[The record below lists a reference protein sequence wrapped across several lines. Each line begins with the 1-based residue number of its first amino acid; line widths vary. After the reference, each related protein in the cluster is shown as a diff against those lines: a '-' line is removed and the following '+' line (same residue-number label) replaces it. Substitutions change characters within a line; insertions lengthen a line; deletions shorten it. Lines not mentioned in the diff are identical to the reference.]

1 MNEINNWIDL
11 KYTLRILS
19 LWAIT
24 SLIDSSFLA
33 LWIVIQW
40 LVSTKVM
47 TPLKLTGLNQIV
59 LIVFQ
64 VMFSISTLSP
74 VAITIYRDIR
84 IMLLRTKRKIQREN
98 KIWKSQRGR

>member
-84 IMLLRTKRKIQREN
+84 IMLLRTKRKIHQEI
-98 KIWKSQRGR
+98 KVGEMYDSK